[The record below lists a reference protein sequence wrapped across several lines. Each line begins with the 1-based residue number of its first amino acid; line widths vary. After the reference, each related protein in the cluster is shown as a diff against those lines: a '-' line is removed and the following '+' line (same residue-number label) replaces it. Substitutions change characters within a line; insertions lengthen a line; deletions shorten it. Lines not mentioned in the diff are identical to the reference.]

1 MLLKNDSKQS
11 SISSNGRNPEVADIF
26 RLYGQDYRKNHN
38 LSFEQLKVM
47 RCYLPRYSGYR
58 VKDIYRVY

>member
-1 MLLKNDSKQS
+1 MLLKNDSKQT

-47 RCYLPRYSGYR
+47 RQISICRTAVLGGH
-58 VKDIYRVY
+58 IE